1 MFGIKR
7 KSKTRNTN
15 IRSKTKMKSINYAIQ
30 NLKWKYAGHMVQ
42 QKGDRWKKKVEEW
55 TPYGQKRAVGRPMTR
70 WRDEIEKEL
79 GPQWR
84 RVEI

>member
-1 MFGIKR
+1 MLGIWFDR
-7 KSKTRNTN
+7 KATD
-15 IRSKTKMKSINYAIQ
+15 
-30 NLKWKYAGHMVQ
+30 GE
-42 QKGDRWKKKVEEW
+42 KVEEW

-84 RVEI
+84 RVARERKKWRECGEAFALKEGGVKEE